1 MIIFLPRKPPFWDI
15 VFAKSPSLFFPI
27 GCLENH
33 TEITDRSKES
43 GVILCKG
50 ERYILLSGVNVAT
63 GFLLLYFVNIL
74 TGHLG
79 SPERVLFG
87 IKIIMGDLRKKKTN
101 MMKAITEMCCAIKS
115 DTLGF
120 ITHLP

>member
-1 MIIFLPRKPPFWDI
+1 MW
-15 VFAKSPSLFFPI
+15 
-27 GCLENH
+27 
-33 TEITDRSKES
+33 
-43 GVILCKG
+43 
-50 ERYILLSGVNVAT
+50 
-63 GFLLLYFVNIL
+63 
-74 TGHLG
+74 
-79 SPERVLFG
+79 VLFG